1 MKPWILAR
9 VIALAGRTPHGV
21 RGLKLRVR
29 SDTHTVPACR
39 TPHGVRG
46 LKHWRGLKIH
56 RRESSHPARGA
67 WIETTKEGGDPRHL
81 MVAPR
86 TGCVD

>member
-1 MKPWILAR
+1 MDAN
-9 VIALAGRTPHGV
+9 GRTPHGV
-21 RGLKLRVR
+21 RGLKCVGRQPGGQ
-29 SDTHTVPACR
+29 DIGR

-46 LKHWRGLKIH
+46 LKFQYAVEAVRLYG
-56 RRESSHPARGA
+56 SHPARGA
-67 WIETTKEGGDPRHL
+67 WIEISFVVNVSAIF